1 MATAKETR
9 DTIVGIIMLGV
20 IGFFIY
26 SCSSVNVETEK
37 RQTALAASTDPQEI
51 ATLVLG
57 VGQAPKVTR
66 IGKTL
71 VVAYKLPEGWS
82 GSWMLSSFNLDATKL
97 IPKLFA
103 QVKDTDEI
111 HIRATADLHDI
122 RGNVSEDLV
131 AKIEVSR
138 ANSQRTNWPNVIF
151 DNVPRIVDSYWA
163 HPAMRK

>member
-1 MATAKETR
+1 MTTAKETAE
-9 DTIVGIIMLGV
+9 GITGLIMLGV
-20 IGFFIY
+20 IGFFVY
-26 SCSSVNVETEK
+26 SCSSANVESEK
-37 RQTALAASTDPQEI
+37 RKAALAASTDPQEI

-57 VGQAPKVTR
+57 ERKAPKTTR
-66 IGKTL
+66 IGETV
-71 VVAYKLPEGWS
+71 VVAYKLPDGWS
-82 GSWMLSSFNLDATKL
+82 GSSMLSSFNIDATEL

-103 QVKDTDEI
+103 QVKDADEI
-111 HIRATADLHDI
+111 QIRATADLHDI

-151 DNVPRIVDSYWA
+151 DNVPRIVDRYWA

>member
-9 DTIVGIIMLGV
+9 DTIGGFIMLGV

-26 SCSSVNVETEK
+26 SCSSANVESEK
-37 RQTALAASTDPQEI
+37 REAALTASTDPQEI

-57 VGQAPKVTR
+57 ERKSPKATR
-66 IGKTL
+66 IGETV
-71 VVAYKLPEGWS
+71 VVAYKLPDGWS
-82 GSWMLSSFNLDATKL
+82 GSSMLTGFNIDATKL

-103 QVKDTDEI
+103 QVKDADEI
-111 HIRATADLHDI
+111 EIRATADLHDI

-151 DNVPRIVDSYWA
+151 DNVPRIVDSYWS